1 MPSNPPATLFLLI
14 WSETCAKMD
23 VHARQGTRFLSM
35 LRFSCFPDDDDDND
49 DDDDDNDDDGVVF
62 PRWFSQGHD
71 SCQDGLKNLMA

>member
-1 MPSNPPATLFLLI
+1 
-14 WSETCAKMD
+14 MD